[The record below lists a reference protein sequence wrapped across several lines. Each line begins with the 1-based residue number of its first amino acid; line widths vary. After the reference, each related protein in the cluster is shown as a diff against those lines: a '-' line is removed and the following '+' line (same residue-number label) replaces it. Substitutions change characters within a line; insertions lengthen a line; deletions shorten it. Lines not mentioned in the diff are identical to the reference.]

1 MSGNMSEARN
11 HKTKKGERGKR
22 LAAALKAN
30 LRRRKEQ
37 TRQREQRAS
46 DTRPVED
53 SGNDTP

>member
-1 MSGNMSEARN
+1 MSEARN